1 VQRRGGGTS
10 HRAGGWPRR
19 GRDRAR
25 WLHRAQ
31 LAVPAVS
38 LPAAPVQPAQV
49 AQLAGEALRRAP
61 PGGRRGNRLLGLR
74 LAVAG
79 DAGTRI
85 HRAVQARRAPAAG
98 VLRRLRQLLLRAP
111 VSSCVP
117 ARARREAADT
127 RALPA
132 ACRSHLPAVARSH
145 GTARRN
151 LALAGGRLPVA
162 GRGDARGAGCRFFHF
177 RHAAGRARP
186 RGNPMNRTAVLVTGG
201 AGYVGSHAVLKLVE
215 AGYEVTVLDDLST
228 GSADSVIGADLVV
241 GDIGDRALVTRLIR
255 ERRIE
260 TVMHLAA
267 KTVVPESV
275 ADQLGYYDVN
285 TSRTRDLLQCCV
297 DNGVENFVFSS
308 TAAVYGIP
316 ATGVASE
323 NTPTRP
329 INLYGASKLM
339 CERML
344 ADVAAATDMRY
355 VVLRYFNVA
364 GSDTAGR
371 IGQSKEHCTL
381 LTKVACEAALGVRE
395 VLEVYGT
402 DYDTPDGTGV
412 RDYIHVEDIADAHI
426 AALRHLQGGG
436 RSLTLNCGYGHGYS
450 VREVIA

>member
-1 VQRRGGGTS
+1 
-10 HRAGGWPRR
+10 
-19 GRDRAR
+19 
-25 WLHRAQ
+25 
-31 LAVPAVS
+31 
-38 LPAAPVQPAQV
+38 
-49 AQLAGEALRRAP
+49 
-61 PGGRRGNRLLGLR
+61 
-74 LAVAG
+74 
-79 DAGTRI
+79 
-85 HRAVQARRAPAAG
+85 
-98 VLRRLRQLLLRAP
+98 
-111 VSSCVP
+111 
-117 ARARREAADT
+117 
-127 RALPA
+127 
-132 ACRSHLPAVARSH
+132 
-145 GTARRN
+145 
-151 LALAGGRLPVA
+151 
-162 GRGDARGAGCRFFHF
+162 
-177 RHAAGRARP
+177 
-186 RGNPMNRTAVLVTGG
+186 MNRMAVLVTGG

-260 TVMHLAA
+260 TVMHFAA

-275 ADQLGYYDVN
+275 ADPLGYYDVN
-285 TSRTRDLLQCCV
+285 TSRTRDLLQCSV

-329 INLYGASKLM
+329 INPYGASKLM

-450 VREVIA
+450 VREVIAAVERVHGRPVPVRFRERRPGDPPVLIADVHRIRQLLDWRPRHDDLDEIVRSALEWEIELQRRRETLLPAATLRAGSGRVLHDR